1 MSRFGRKTTFV
12 FAVTVTTKNAGSHMD
27 EPAEDQEVLTARVV
41 EAALEIVSALP
52 WVLEVDVELKE
63 TED

>member
-1 MSRFGRKTTFV
+1 MSFGRKTTFV

-27 EPAEDQEVLTARVV
+27 EPAEDQDVLTTRVV
-41 EAALEIVSALP
+41 ETAMEVVALYP